1 MKRFLAA
8 LTAAF
13 MLLVTV
19 GQPVF
24 ATSKDGVLQ
33 GAGVSYSSGGWYGAY
48 HVGNETAYC
57 VDLNSR
63 GPRHASGWTV
73 KTSGYTFFKQ
83 TGWGGAEAPY
93 PTSGPK
99 ASATELARM
108 AYALDHFGRGKP
120 SQKTAVAMEH
130 YTRLL
135 TISGTQQI
143 NRENTR
149 WKTLVLPKV
158 AGAQAEFD
166 RIKTQTERFAGPYTL
181 SVSWVTAPTKYGQ
194 TGTAKVSLR
203 SASKAPMANVP
214 LAASS
219 SSGLKLVSVPAKT
232 NAKGEALVK
241 VQAVANG
248 TPKLTVSASQLSNSW
263 PKLFIPKNRAGKVQ
277 RLMGAPSDV
286 RVTKQL
292 TANVA
297 PEKINSGIATK
308 INTQTAGPGTVLS
321 DTVTLT
327 GIVSSLNG
335 KPVTNTVSGALLGP
349 VEAVNGSCS
358 AVDWKGAPVA
368 ARISPIK
375 VTGTGKRTLTNVG
388 RYKVP
393 ADTPG
398 DVCYTY
404 GETLTVSPST
414 ATPVVIRHE
423 PGHVTQTALVKRTYH
438 PAVATKTSQQLVSGE
453 SRLTDTI
460 MVSGGKPG
468 AEFAGKTTLFGPFE
482 EDPSVGPAD
491 LQGAPVV
498 GVSTFKGTFD
508 ADGDAEVVST
518 AQTVTKPGFYV
529 WSEQLNE
536 SPDWPGTP
544 PAPPAASETS
554 VLVSPKISTQV
565 SAQTSAPGME
575 LTDTVMLSG
584 LVDEVGGKQVTNVVS
599 GQLFGPMPSVAGSC
613 EAVDWSDAP
622 VATEIEPFKVTAD
635 DATVEGIGVFTIPAD
650 AATGDCYTYAETLT
664 VSAKGEQDVVV
675 HHEPGH
681 VTQTSVVQREVF
693 HPEVTTKTSQQLVSG
708 ESRLTDTIMV
718 SGGKPGA
725 EFAGKTTLFGPFE
738 EDPSVGPADLQG
750 APVVGV
756 STFKGTFD
764 ADGDAEVVSTAQT
777 VTKPGFYVWSEQ
789 LNESPDWPGTPPAP
803 PAGSETS
810 VVLNPTIATKVNAQE
825 VHPGATLVDTVT
837 VTGIVDQVGDTKVT
851 NIVGGELLGPVAPV
865 NGSCEAVDWTDAPIA
880 RAVEPFEVTADQ
892 QVYDNVG
899 RFTIP
904 DESSSLGCYTY
915 TETLTVSADGEESIH
930 VVHEPGHVDQ
940 TTLVS
945 APTGGGAVV
954 TGDVPQTGN
963 SDGIV
968 RGVAG
973 VVGLLALGG
982 AGMIAVR
989 RRSVEQ

>member
-1 MKRFLAA
+1 MNMRRWWAA
-8 LTAAF
+8 CTAV
-13 MLLVTV
+13 LLVLLSI
-19 GQPVF
+19 GQPAF
-24 ATSKDGVLQ
+24 ARPQDGIMR
-33 GAGVSYSSGGWYGAY
+33 GAGVSYAGGGWYGAY
-48 HVGNETAYC
+48 HLGDTTAYC
-57 VDLNSR
+57 IDLNSK
-63 GPRHASGWTV
+63 GPSHGSGWT
-73 KTSGYTFFKQ
+73 KLPASSKIYKQ
-83 TGWGGAEAPY
+83 TGWGKDEGPY
-93 PTSGPK
+93 PTSGP
-99 ASATELARM
+99 ALSQREEAELA
-108 AYALDHFGRGKP
+108 YAMYHYGRGST
-120 SQKTAVAMEH
+120 SQLRGVAMEH
-130 YTRLL
+130 FIRVR
-135 TISGTQQI
+135 TIAGSEQI
-143 NRENTR
+143 KREKTR
-149 WKTLVLPKV
+149 WETIALKAVPSAK
-158 AGAQAEFD
+158 AEFERIDAQA
-166 RIKTQTERFAGPYTL
+166 RRYSGPFKVELDWTRK
-181 SVSWVTAPTKYGQ
+181 PTKVGEE
-194 TGTAKVSLR
+194 GTAKV
-203 SASKAPMANVP
+203 
-214 LAASS
+214 
-219 SSGLKLVSVPAKT
+219 
-232 NAKGEALVK
+232 
-241 VQAVANG
+241 
-248 TPKLTVSASQLSNSW
+248 
-263 PKLFIPKNRAGKVQ
+263 
-277 RLMGAPSDV
+277 RL
-286 RVTKQL
+286 
-292 TANVA
+292 
-297 PEKINSGIATK
+297 
-308 INTQTAGPGTVLS
+308 
-321 DTVTLT
+321 
-327 GIVSSLNG
+327 
-335 KPVTNTVSGALLGP
+335 VSGAGVGVPGAKIEFFTYKLDVLQKAERTNAAGEITVKVRANAAGQPQLSAWATGLAPARP
-349 VEAVNGSCS
+349 VIWLPTNRSANVQRVVSSAGATSANKLIRANVVNPE
-358 AVDWKGAPVA
+358 KPE
-368 ARISPIK
+368 
-375 VTGTGKRTLTNVG
+375 TF
-388 RYKVP
+388 
-393 ADTPG
+393 TPE
-398 DVCYTY
+398 V
-404 GETLTVSPST
+404 E
-414 ATPVVIRHE
+414 
-423 PGHVTQTALVKRTYH
+423 
-438 PAVATKTSQQLVSGE
+438 TKTSQQLVSGE

-508 ADGDAEVVST
+508 ADGAAEVVST

-529 WSEQLNE
+529 WSEQLDG
-536 SPDWPGTP
+536 SKDWEPTKPATP
-544 PAPPAASETS
+544 KKTETS
-554 VLVSPKISTQV
+554 VNISPKISTQV

-584 LVDEVGGKQVTNVVS
+584 LADEVGGKQITNVVS
-599 GQLFGPMPSVAGSC
+599 GQLFGPVSSVNGSC

-622 VATEIEPFKVTAD
+622 VAAEIEPFEVTAD
-635 DATVEGIGVFTIPAD
+635 DATVEGIGAFTIPAD
-650 AATGDCYTYAETLT
+650 AATGDCYTYGETLT
-664 VSAKGEQDVVV
+664 VSAAGEQDVVV
-675 HHEPGH
+675 RHEPGH

-764 ADGDAEVVSTAQT
+764 ADGAAEVVSTAQT

-865 NGSCEAVDWTDAPIA
+865 NGSCEAVDWSDAPIA

-954 TGDVPQTGN
+954 TGDVPQAGN
-963 SDGIV
+963 SDGFV
-968 RGVAG
+968 RGVAA

-982 AGMIAVR
+982 AGMVAVR